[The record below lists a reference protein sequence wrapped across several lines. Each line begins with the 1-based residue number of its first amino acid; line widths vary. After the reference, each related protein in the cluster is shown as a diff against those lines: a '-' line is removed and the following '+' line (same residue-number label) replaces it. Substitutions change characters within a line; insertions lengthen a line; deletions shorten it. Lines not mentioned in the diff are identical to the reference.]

1 MRVNAL
7 ACDLSCDSSDSCAQA
22 CLGEPEK
29 RPPSQLVGGLLRAVV
44 SGQQRRSDWSG
55 MLVSCRLLLAV
66 EPFDRITDRVMQAQL
81 LLRVS
86 STCAQL
92 ATVEAQW
99 QVAHDAEGA
108 LNDLKLVAKSEWKD
122 SVELRELY
130 SEAQEQIVQQ
140 QVEYSAALTDCD
152 TKPMCAGRGDQE
164 CRATVQRKRERGSQ
178 AAGRPDCAALQVR
191 LPRSDNRMGHCV
203 PGAYTLLWCCG

>member
-1 MRVNAL
+1 MGHGPKIPMLLFCEQSAELPTLYVELHPVQADARIHTEEQL
-7 ACDLSCDSSDSCAQA
+7 RELEA

-81 LLRVS
+81 LLRV
-86 STCAQL
+86 
-92 ATVEAQW
+92 
-99 QVAHDAEGA
+99 AHDPEGA

-130 SEAQEQIVQQ
+130 S
-140 QVEYSAALTDCD
+140 
-152 TKPMCAGRGDQE
+152 
-164 CRATVQRKRERGSQ
+164 
-178 AAGRPDCAALQVR
+178 
-191 LPRSDNRMGHCV
+191 
-203 PGAYTLLWCCG
+203 